1 MTAVPDDIAARRTF
15 VPRDIDLDDWSQIE
29 PLYQQLAEREIN
41 SVDDAQ
47 QFLLDFSELG
57 AVLAEEGALRRI
69 AQSCHTDDKEIEER
83 FLHWIENI
91 SPKTDP
97 WETKLQQ
104 KLLDSPYARQ
114 LDQDRF
120 GVMLKQW
127 RADVELFREEN
138 IPLFVEVTKLNKR
151 YDQIVGG
158 MEIDFRGK
166 TRTIQQMMPFLEDT
180 DRDTR
185 EQAWR
190 LIGDERLAHCAE
202 FDQLFD
208 QILEK
213 RQKIATN
220 AGMENYR
227 DYVWKSYKR
236 FDYTPQDCLAFG
248 DAVAQR
254 IVPLL
259 TRVQERRK
267 ASLGLE
273 TLRPW
278 DASVDE
284 LGRPPLRPFDAER
297 IEDFVERTRRVFERI
312 DAPLAKDFATLRM
325 DRNLDLESRKGKRA
339 GGYQSSLEERG
350 EPFIFMNAAGLQRDV
365 ETLLHEGGHAF
376 HYLWSRDEPV
386 VFLRHA
392 PLEFCEVASMSMEL
406 LAADHF
412 DIFYDHPEQGDQQ
425 AARAKRG
432 LIEGTLTLLPWIATI
447 DGFQHWLYTHPG
459 HSQDERTAA
468 WLELC
473 ERFGGGVTDY
483 TGIEPYRASMWQR
496 QLHLY
501 HYAFYYIEYG
511 IAQLGALQLWLNYQ
525 QDPAAALERYRK
537 GLSLGGTKPLPELF
551 EAAGLKFDFTLD
563 TIAPLADAVEHELD
577 ALPV

>member
-1 MTAVPDDIAARRTF
+1 MTAVPAEVIARRTF

-29 PLYQQLAEREIN
+29 PLYADLADRSLDSPEALE
-41 SVDDAQ
+41 
-47 QFLLDFSELG
+47 QFLLDFSELS
-57 AVLAEEGALRRI
+57 AVLSEEGSLRRI
-69 AQSCHTDDKEIEER
+69 AQSCHTDDKEIEKS
-83 FLHWIENI
+83 FLHWVENI

-97 WETKLQQ
+97 WDDKLQR
-104 KLLDSPYARQ
+104 KVLDCPHTQQ
-114 LDQDRF
+114 LDDARF
-120 GVMLKQW
+120 GVMLKKW
-127 RADVELFREEN
+127 RADVELYREEN
-138 IPLFVEVTKLNKR
+138 IPLFVEVTKLNKQ

-190 LIGDERLAHCAE
+190 LIADERLQHREAFDDI
-202 FDQLFD
+202 FDQVLA
-208 QILEK
+208 K
-213 RQKIATN
+213 RQEIAAN
-220 AGMENYR
+220 AGMDNYR
-227 DYVWKSYKR
+227 DYIWKSYKR
-236 FDYTPQDCLAFG
+236 FDYTPDDCLAFG
-248 DAVAQR
+248 DAVADR

-267 ASLGLE
+267 ESLGLE
-273 TLRPW
+273 SLRPW
-278 DASVDE
+278 DAQVDE
-284 LGRPPLRPFDAER
+284 LGRPPLRPYDAEN
-297 IEDFVERTRRVFERI
+297 IEDFVDRTRQVFGRI
-312 DAPLAKDFATLRM
+312 DPSLAQDFATLKM
-325 DRNLDLESRKGKRA
+325 GNNLDLESRKGKRA

-376 HYLWSRDEPV
+376 HFMWSTGEPV
-386 VFLRHA
+386 VFVRHA

-412 DIFYDHPEQGDQQ
+412 DLFYDHPEQGDKQ

-432 LIEGTLTLLPWIATI
+432 MIEGTLTLLPWIATI

-459 HSQDERTAA
+459 HTQAQRTAA

-473 ERFGGGVTDY
+473 DRFGGIIDY
-483 TGIEPYRASMWQR
+483 AGLEPHRESMWQR

-511 IAQLGALQLWLNYQ
+511 IAQLGALQLWLNYK
-525 QDPAAALERYRK
+525 QDPDAALQQYRD
-537 GLSLGGTKPLPELF
+537 GLSLGGTRALPQLF
-551 EAAGLKFDFTLD
+551 EAAGLTFDFNID
-563 TIAPLADAVEHELD
+563 TIAPLADAVEAELD